1 MGDSI
6 SLNTCIKCDVEMDDY
21 RLHLGYKECTDCSE
35 TEKYSAHTVYPHK
48 TGGYVQPVTKTASN
62 NLKRMDRRSTG
73 GGKMAKGIMKDNSW
87 DRWLKQYEESKNNPK
102 PKRKVVWKTPKV
114 NYLSM
119 GESENLVR
127 DYYNDWGYQPTLDYC
142 KELYLNDKISMVMKN
157 ELVNIITNQQM
168 LPKRLRKWVNKIRQK
183 IYISVREDDI

>member
-1 MGDSI
+1 VGDSY
-6 SLNTCIKCDVEMDDY
+6 SLMNTCIKCDVEMDDY

-35 TEKYSAHTVYPHK
+35 EEKYSAHTVYPHK

-87 DRWLKQYEESKNNPK
+87 DRWLKQYEESKNKPK

-119 GESENLVR
+119 SESENLVR

-157 ELVNIITNQQM
+157 ELVNMITNQQI
-168 LPKRLRKWVNKIRQK
+168 LPKRLRKWVNKIK
-183 IYISVREDDI
+183 

>member
-1 MGDSI
+1 M
-6 SLNTCIKCDVEMDDY
+6 NTCIKCDVEMDDY

-62 NLKRMDRRSTG
+62 NLKRMDRRSIG

-87 DRWLKQYEESKNNPK
+87 DRWLKQYHENLNNPK

-119 GESENLVR
+119 SESESMVKK
-127 DYYNDWGYQPTLDYC
+127 YYDDWGYQPTLDYC
-142 KELYLNDKISMVMKN
+142 KELYLNNKISMVMKN
-157 ELVNIITNQQM
+157 QLTNMITDQQM
-168 LPKRLRKWVNKIRQK
+168 LPKRLRKWVQKIR
-183 IYISVREDDI
+183 

>member
-1 MGDSI
+1 M
-6 SLNTCIKCDVEMDDY
+6 NNCKVCDKQIDDQRY
-21 RLHLGYKECTDCSE
+21 HLGYTECVECSD

-87 DRWLKQYEESKNNPK
+87 DRWLKQYEENKNKPK
-102 PKRKVVWKTPKV
+102 PQRKVVWKTPKV

-119 GESENLVR
+119 NESENLVR

-142 KELYLNDKISMVMKN
+142 KELYLNNKISMVMKN
-157 ELVNIITNQQM
+157 QLTNMITDQQM
-168 LPKRLRKWVNKIRQK
+168 LPKRLRKWVQK
-183 IYISVREDDI
+183 IT

>member
-1 MGDSI
+1 M
-6 SLNTCIKCDVEMDDY
+6 
-21 RLHLGYKECTDCSE
+21 GYKECTDCSE

-168 LPKRLRKWVNKIRQK
+168 LPKRLRKWVNKIR
-183 IYISVREDDI
+183 